1 MTLIEAR
8 KILAGSTR
16 RDESG
21 KCLTCRTVAGSESG
35 ICRTCAERV
44 VLAALEQA
52 DSAYR
57 MYVWLNHGHTGQYG
71 DDGEMQCGECMR
83 LGFYD
88 YKREPLEK
96 IQAGLH
102 QLGLERIAAAFE
114 AARVFEREE

>member
-1 MTLIEAR
+1 MTPLTLDQARQVLADFAKDGVVCWDMREQEA
-8 KILAGSTR
+8 A
-16 RDESG
+16 
-21 KCLTCRTVAGSESG
+21 
-35 ICRTCAERV
+35 RV